1 MRKPYV
7 PFTLPNEELI
17 DKERLFNK
25 VIKANKEIAIY
36 NEKLKNSKVRPSLLM
51 DLFSLKEALE
61 SSKIEGTQATMDDM
75 LEYRSDEKNVTDD
88 IKEVINYHITL
99 QEGVYGLERLP
110 ISSRLI
116 KNLHKT
122 LLEGDVRGGG
132 KTPGEFRTVQNYI
145 GTQGCTIENASYI
158 PPEPQLVDSLMSNLK
173 KFINDDHDETN
184 DLIKIALIHSQFETI
199 HPFLDGNGRIGRI
212 LIPLYLYN
220 KGFISSANLFVSESL
235 EKDKYKYYD
244 LLNATRVVVIDREE
258 DENQYKKDIAVAREI
273 YSDWIDFFLS
283 ACINESNKLMNKI
296 EKINDIYNRVINK
309 SIEIINSSKM
319 REVIDVIFEY
329 PIFTKS
335 KISSN
340 VTIPTTTLD
349 VYLRKLVESKII
361 YSDGRPRNRKY
372 YFYDLINILR

>member
-1 MRKPYV
+1 MRKSYV
-7 PFTLPNEELI
+7 PFTFPNDKLI

-61 SSKIEGTQATMDDM
+61 SSKIEGTQATMDQM
-75 LEYRSDEKNVTDD
+75 LDYRSDEKNVTDD
-88 IKEVINYHITL
+88 IREVINYHIAL

-122 LLEGDVRGGG
+122 LLGGGVRGGS

-145 GTQGCTIENASYI
+145 GTQGCKIENASYI
-158 PPEPQLVDSLMSNLK
+158 PPEPQLVDSYMSNLE
-173 KFINDDHDETN
+173 KFINEDDETN

-212 LIPLYLYN
+212 LIPLYLYS

-235 EKDKYKYYD
+235 EKDKFKYYD
-244 LLNATRVVVIDREE
+244 LLNATRVIVTDKEDDEEQNNID
-258 DENQYKKDIAVAREI
+258 VAEARKI
-273 YSDWIDFFLS
+273 YSDWIDFFLC
-283 ACINESNKLMNKI
+283 ACINESNKLIDKI
-296 EKINDIYNRVINK
+296 EKINELYNIAINK
-309 SIEIINSSKM
+309 SIEIIDSSKM
-319 REVIDVIFEY
+319 REVIDAIFEF
-329 PIFTKS
+329 PIFTKV
-335 KISSN
+335 KISSK

-349 VYLRKLVESKII
+349 GYLRKLVEAKII
-361 YSDGRPRNRKY
+361 YSDQKPRNRKY

>member
-1 MRKPYV
+1 MKKAYV
-7 PFTLPNEELI
+7 PFTLPNDELI

-36 NEKLKNSKVRPSLLM
+36 NEKLNNSKVRPALLM

-88 IKEVINYHITL
+88 IKEVINYHIAL

-122 LLEGDVRGGG
+122 LLGGGVRGGG
-132 KTPGEFRTVQNYI
+132 KTPGQFRTVQNYI
-145 GTQGCTIENASYI
+145 GTQGCKIENASYI
-158 PPEPQLVDSLMSNLK
+158 PPEPQLVDSYMSNLE
-173 KFINDDHDETN
+173 KFINEDDETN

-235 EKDKYKYYD
+235 EKDKFKYYD
-244 LLNATRVVVIDREE
+244 LLNATRVIVIGKEDDEE
-258 DENQYKKDIAVAREI
+258 QYKKDITVARKI

-283 ACINESNKLMNKI
+283 ACINESNKLMAKI
-296 EKINDIYNRVINK
+296 EKINELYSISINK
-309 SIEIINSSKM
+309 SIEIIDSSKM
-319 REVIDVIFEY
+319 REVIDVIFEF

-349 VYLRKLVESKII
+349 GYLRKLVEAKII
-361 YSDGRPRNRKY
+361 YSDERPRNRKY

>member
-1 MRKPYV
+1 MKKPYV
-7 PFTLPNEELI
+7 PFTLPNDELI

-36 NEKLKNSKVRPSLLM
+36 NEKLKNSKIRPDLLM

-61 SSKIEGTQATMDDM
+61 SSKIEGTQATMDEM

-88 IKEVINYHITL
+88 IKEVINYHIAL

-116 KNLHKT
+116 KNLHKI
-122 LLEGDVRGGG
+122 LLGGGVRGAS
-132 KTPGEFRTVQNYI
+132 KTPGQFRTVQNYI
-145 GTQGCTIENASYI
+145 GTQGCTLEKASFI
-158 PPEPQLVDSLMSNLK
+158 PPEPQLVDIYMSNLE
-173 KFINDDHDETN
+173 KFINEDDETN

-212 LIPLYLYN
+212 LIPLYLYS

-244 LLNATRVVVIDREE
+244 LLNATRIIITDKDD
-258 DENQYKKDIAVAREI
+258 DEVQYKKDIEAARKN

-283 ACINESNKLMNKI
+283 ACINESSKLIDKI
-296 EKINDIYNRVINK
+296 EKINELYNITINK
-309 SIEIINSSKM
+309 SIEILDSSKM
-319 REVIDVIFEY
+319 RAVIDVIFEF

-335 KISSN
+335 KLSSK
-340 VTIPTTTLD
+340 VAIPTTTLD
-349 VYLRKLVESKII
+349 GYLRKLVEAKIV
-361 YSDGRPRNRKY
+361 YSDEKPRNRKY

>member
-1 MRKPYV
+1 MFSETKHITYDV
-7 PFTLPNEELI
+7 LI

-61 SSKIEGTQATMDDM
+61 SSKIEGTQATMDEM
-75 LEYRSDEKNVTDD
+75 LEYRTDEKNVTDD
-88 IKEVINYHITL
+88 IKEVINYHMAL

-122 LLEGDVRGGG
+122 LLGGGVRGGG

-145 GTQGCTIENASYI
+145 GTSGCKIENASYI
-158 PPEPQLVDSLMSNLK
+158 PPEPQLVDSYMSNLE
-173 KFINDDHDETN
+173 KFINEDDETN
-184 DLIKIALIHSQFETI
+184 DLIKIALIHSQFEAI

-235 EKDKYKYYD
+235 KKDKHKYYE
-244 LLNATRVVVIDREE
+244 LLNATRVIVIDRED
-258 DENQYKKDIAVAREI
+258 DEEQYKKDIAVARKI

-283 ACINESNKLMNKI
+283 ACINESNKLMVKI
-296 EKINDIYNRVINK
+296 EKINELYTGAINQ
-309 SIEIINSSKM
+309 SIEIIDSSKM
-319 REVIDVIFEY
+319 REVIDVIFEF

-335 KISSN
+335 KINSN
-340 VTIPTTTLD
+340 INIPTTTLD
-349 VYLRKLVESKII
+349 GYLRKLVEAKII
-361 YSDGRPRNRKY
+361 NSDGRSRNRKY

>member
-1 MRKPYV
+1 MKNPYV
-7 PFTLPNEELI
+7 PFTLPNDELI
-17 DKERLFNK
+17 DKVRLFNK

-36 NEKLKNSKVRPSLLM
+36 NEKLKNSKIRPDLLM

-61 SSKIEGTQATMDDM
+61 SSKIEGTQATMDQM

-88 IKEVINYHITL
+88 IKEVINYHIAL

-116 KNLHKT
+116 KDLHKT
-122 LLEGDVRGGG
+122 LLGGGVRGGS
-132 KTPGEFRTVQNYI
+132 KTPGQFRTIQNYI
-145 GTQGCTIENASYI
+145 GTQGCTLQNASFI
-158 PPEPQLVDSLMSNLK
+158 PPEPQLVDSYMSNLD
-173 KFINDDHDETN
+173 KFINEDDETN

-244 LLNATRVVVIDREE
+244 LLNATRVIITHKE
-258 DENQYKKDIAVAREI
+258 DDEDQYKKDIAVARKN

-283 ACINESNKLMNKI
+283 ACINESTKLIDKI
-296 EKINDIYNRVINK
+296 EKINELYSITIDK
-309 SIEIINSSKM
+309 SIEIIDSSKM
-319 REVIDVIFEY
+319 REVIDVIFEF
-329 PIFTKS
+329 PIFTKN
-335 KISSN
+335 KISSK

-349 VYLRKLVESKII
+349 GYLRKLVEAKII
-361 YSDGRPRNRKY
+361 YSDKRPRNRKY
-372 YFYDLINILR
+372 YFYDLINILK